1 MALEQKRIWE
11 IVRAAKSQELDIPEF
26 QRPFVWDA
34 EQVRLLVESLYKN
47 YPVGTFLVWDC
58 SQYMESKTA
67 QGSGSVLWIV
77 DGQQRTT
84 ALALAFAEK
93 PYWWEN
99 TKDWNDKVHRYD
111 VLVKIVVGERDRVEF
126 ALPNKEKEADPAWVS
141 IREIITKSKVEDLSP
156 IAMRL
161 AERAFETKEEAMSQ
175 FVKVHANVQAIW
187 QIRDQEI
194 PIVKINHEAED
205 VAEIFNRL
213 NSEGTRVKEAD
224 TILAIAAVRNS
235 GWVREEYLPFQESLE
250 DRGWPFEAGVLIRT
264 MTGIEE
270 GRARLKQVEK
280 DFWSPPRFVS
290 VWKKAKDAIVEA
302 IEYLVDRGISN
313 TELISSK
320 NTLIPLFV
328 AHHRWKNDPRY
339 KFDKLLK
346 WFLLAYRDGRYSG
359 AATTY
364 LDEDIQ
370 ALFKAS
376 DFEKSLEAMYR
387 PLKVS
392 ASVSASELLDR
403 FDRGTGRQ
411 FYRLMIF
418 LLLKQNNAIDWVSS
432 HKIGFDSKNAL
443 SSDFRPNW
451 HHIFPKSILKN
462 HGKDEDSI
470 HYYGNIT
477 ILNEKT
483 NVTKLQSKTPTKYI
497 REFNIEREQLAAH
510 LIPLDYA
517 NATELPD
524 EEFVKKWSVDHY
536 DDFVMDRTIILARK
550 ITEYM
555 SKLD

>member
-1 MALEQKRIWE
+1 MALEQKKIWE

-58 SQYMESKTA
+58 SPYLESKTA
-67 QGSGSVLWIV
+67 KGSGSVLWIV

-99 TKDWNDKVHRYD
+99 SKDWNDKVHRYD
-111 VLVKIVVGERDRVEF
+111 VLVKIVVGEKDRVEF
-126 ALPNKEKEADPAWVS
+126 ALPNKERLADPTWVS
-141 IREIITKSKVEDLSP
+141 IRDVITKNKVEELSA
-156 IAMRL
+156 IAMRIS
-161 AERAFETKEEAMSQ
+161 ERAFDTKDEALVN

-187 QIRDQEI
+187 QIREQEI

-270 GRARLKQVEK
+270 GRARLKQVDKE
-280 DFWSPPRFVS
+280 FWSPPRFLA
-290 VWKKAKDAIVEA
+290 VWKRAKETIAEA
-302 IEYLVDRGISN
+302 IEYLVDRGITN

-320 NTLIPLFV
+320 NTLVPLFV
-328 AHHRWKNDPRY
+328 AHYRWKNDPHY
-339 KFDKLLK
+339 KFDRLLK
-346 WFLLAYRDGRYSG
+346 WFLLAYRDGRYAG

-376 DFEKSLEAMYR
+376 DFDKSLEAMHR
-387 PLKVS
+387 PLRVS
-392 ASVSASELLDR
+392 AKVNEAELIER

-418 LLLKQNNAIDWVSS
+418 LLLKQNSAIDWVSS

-443 SSDFRPNW
+443 AADFRPNW

-470 HYYGNIT
+470 HYFGNIT

-483 NVTKLQSKTPTKYI
+483 NVTKLQAKTPAKYI
-497 REFNIEREQLAAH
+497 REFGIGRDQLAAH
-510 LIPLDYA
+510 LIPEDYA
-517 NATELPD
+517 AATALPED
-524 EEFVKKWSVDHY
+524 EFAKKWSVDRY
-536 DDFVMDRTIILARK
+536 DDFVMDRTIVLAKK
-550 ITEYM
+550 ISEYL